1 MIRTLRKRFII
12 AAMIS
17 VLAVVLGMLV
27 PVNMMSYLRLIR
39 DADLIIEHI
48 EENRGSL
55 QEWENDRRRSF
66 RRKKNDIWGWGITP
80 ETPYESRFFY
90 AVIDSQGNVT
100 EMNTERIAA
109 VDPETA
115 EAFAKEAAVKAGSG
129 FQGDYRFAVKRAE
142 TETHVIFLDC
152 GRSLSSFH
160 NLMMVSVGVA
170 AVGMGAVLL
179 LLLAVSG
186 RIVKPFVE
194 SAAKQKQFITDAGH
208 ELKTPLTVINADVD
222 LVELEAGESEW
233 LDDIRKQ
240 TQRLTELTR
249 DLIYL
254 SKMDEEQPAIQMIE
268 FPISDVVE
276 ETAQAFQSLARQQGK
291 TLTIVVTPMLSFTG
305 GEKDIR
311 QLVSILMDNALKYSP
326 AESEIRVRFSQEGRN
341 LRLDVENTSALPI
354 DKDSLNRL
362 FDRFYR
368 MDASRN
374 SETGGYGLG
383 LSIARGIVTAHK
395 GKIRTECPDGK
406 QLTITVLLPTSA
418 E

>member
-27 PVNMMSYLRLIR
+27 PVNVMSYLKVIR

-55 QEWENDRRRSF
+55 QEREDGRRRNG
-66 RRKKNDIWGWGITP
+66 RHRGNNVWGWGITP
-80 ETPYESRFFY
+80 ETPFESRFFY

-109 VDPETA
+109 VDQQTA
-115 EAFAKEAAVKAGSG
+115 EAFAKEAAARSGSG
-129 FQGDYRFAVKRAE
+129 FRGDYRFAVKQTG

-160 NLMMVSVGVA
+160 NLLMVSAGVA
-170 AVGMGAVLL
+170 SVGMTAVLL

-186 RIVKPFVE
+186 RIVKPFAE
-194 SAAKQKQFITDAGH
+194 NLARQKQFITDAGH

-249 DLIYL
+249 ELIYL
-254 SKMDEEQPAIQMIE
+254 SKMDEEQPVIQMIE

-276 ETAQAFQSLARQQGK
+276 ETAQAFQGLARQK
-291 TLTIVVTPMLSFTG
+291 EKILTIAVTPMLSFTG

-311 QLVSILMDNALKYSP
+311 QLVSILLDNALKYSP
-326 AESEIRVRFSQEGRN
+326 SESEIRVNLSREGRN
-341 LRLDVENTSALPI
+341 LRLDVENTSAQPI
-354 DKDSLNRL
+354 DKDSLSRL

-406 QLTITVLLPTSA
+406 QLTITVLLPTN